1 MVFGRSGIGSKAL
14 LSCFVLLKT
23 YTIRCEQDK
32 LDHQTETINFFFGAY
47 TPRTCRIHKYAHR
60 DKTATRECLLDPSL
74 SAASNYDCVRVGRWS
89 RCDDKSGLMP

>member
-32 LDHQTETINFFFGAY
+32 LDHQTETINFFLRCVHASYLQDTQVRPQGQDG
-47 TPRTCRIHKYAHR
+47 
-60 DKTATRECLLDPSL
+60 DK
-74 SAASNYDCVRVGRWS
+74 RV
-89 RCDDKSGLMP
+89 LT